1 MSSDFLISISMLA
14 GFAVVGYGW
23 IWYSAR
29 QFDRK
34 YGKR

>member
-1 MSSDFLISISMLA
+1 MSTDFAISLSMIGGLA
-14 GFAVVGYGW
+14 VAAYAW
-23 IWYSAR
+23 AWYSAR

>member
-1 MSSDFLISISMLA
+1 MNVDFIISLSMLVGLA
-14 GFAVVGYGW
+14 AVAYAW
-23 IWYSAR
+23 AWYSAR